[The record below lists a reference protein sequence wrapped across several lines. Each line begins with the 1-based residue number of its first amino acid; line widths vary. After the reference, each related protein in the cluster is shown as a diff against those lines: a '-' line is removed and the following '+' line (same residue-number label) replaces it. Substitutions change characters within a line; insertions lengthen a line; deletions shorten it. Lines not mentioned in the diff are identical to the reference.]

1 MSAVEDV
8 LKSLGLVPKDPIPW
22 DPQDVGTKP
31 FLNQVLRNQMPS
43 LTSTQRS
50 RLLDRVGPHVAT
62 SLRDRLKGASQKKL
76 IDIARDLSTN
86 EKFKTQLN
94 SYKSALE
101 TSMGVPLSAID
112 QGAIQADDQPPPS
125 GGVTK
130 LRTRYLLPGVDTL
143 KESPMQAL
151 RDIVQADLFDFRTP
165 DDGLGTNN
173 SLFLDNLR
181 NDAMR
186 FYGASLPR
194 PPEHLEELV
203 ATRYR
208 IVRRKTASIF
218 NGVGP
223 ATVRRIWLH
232 T

>member
-94 SYKSALE
+94 SYK
-101 TSMGVPLSAID
+101 P
-112 QGAIQADDQPPPS
+112 
-125 GGVTK
+125 
-130 LRTRYLLPGVDTL
+130 
-143 KESPMQAL
+143 
-151 RDIVQADLFDFRTP
+151 
-165 DDGLGTNN
+165 
-173 SLFLDNLR
+173 
-181 NDAMR
+181 
-186 FYGASLPR
+186 
-194 PPEHLEELV
+194 H
-203 ATRYR
+203 
-208 IVRRKTASIF
+208 
-218 NGVGP
+218 
-223 ATVRRIWLH
+223 
-232 T
+232 